1 MPNGE
6 ASLQFVTVGGPG
18 NAADPATGSLYG
30 SVGYTYQMGEY
41 DVTVGQYCQFLYYY
55 GSPTGEFYYVGFRV
69 ASVPTGWFPQRGD
82 ANADGRVDIND
93 LTIVLTN
100 YGKTGATWT
109 QGEFTGSGT
118 VDINDLSIVLANFG
132 QTAGS
137 PAAMI
142 PAPEPSAIALL
153 LAGAACLAAFAWRR
167 RA

>member
-1 MPNGE
+1 M
-6 ASLQFVTVGGPG
+6 
-18 NAADPATGSLYG
+18 
-30 SVGYTYQMGEY
+30 
-41 DVTVGQYCQFLYYY
+41 
-55 GSPTGEFYYVGFRV
+55 
-69 ASVPTGWFPQRGD
+69 
-82 ANADGRVDIND
+82 
-93 LTIVLTN
+93 
-100 YGKTGATWT
+100 T